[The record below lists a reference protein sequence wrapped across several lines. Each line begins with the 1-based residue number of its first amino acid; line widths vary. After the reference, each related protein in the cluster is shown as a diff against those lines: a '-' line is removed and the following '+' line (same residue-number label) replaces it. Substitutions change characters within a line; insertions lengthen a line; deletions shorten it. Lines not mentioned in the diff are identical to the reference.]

1 MNDEESTVRAPKMS
15 NPPEDFAE
23 RKAFNLAE
31 IRAENKRLE
40 MFLDEMII
48 EGEV

>member
-1 MNDEESTVRAPKMS
+1 MS
-15 NPPEDFAE
+15 NPPADYAE
-23 RKAFNLAE
+23 RVAFNLSE